1 MISYIHFGRVIG
13 NRKKIGDS
21 DTSFI
26 FIIKPDKSKLVFDL
40 STEHQKNYKSVTLI
54 FLHTFC
60 LNVFFNKISCLQRFP
75 ERERPWLWERPNP
88 KYFLQK
94 YSQKSYATRGRVQC
108 RPAQT
113 QKKKKRWKRLS
124 TQIIFLS
131 STRTYSCFD
140 DIWYTLHMVTYDHSL
155 LEPSQKKGGEMTN
168 CNSSTFYEATPS
180 ACLHMGYTFNRK

>member
-26 FIIKPDKSKLVFDL
+26 FTIKPDKSKLVFDL

-54 FLHTFC
+54 FFHTFC
-60 LNVFFNKISCLQRFP
+60 LNVFFNKISCLQRFL

-113 QKKKKRWKRLS
+113 QKKKKKKEKDSAPKLS
-124 TQIIFLS
+124 FFHQPGLTVVL
-131 STRTYSCFD
+131 
-140 DIWYTLHMVTYDHSL
+140 MTYDILYIWWH
-155 LEPSQKKGGEMTN
+155 MTIH
-168 CNSSTFYEATPS
+168 F
-180 ACLHMGYTFNRK
+180 